1 MLYQNCQFWSKKFN
15 IKWHRGRR
23 TKCYFLTPFVY
34 ILLFLT
40 PIFLCVM
47 HVFSSNLCA
56 KENKLGINLRG
67 VYYIKAISRTFM
79 RDHIRIFGLFSTT
92 ERNVTRRQFY
102 LFAIYLNIL
111 SAWVRIQRD
120 MF

>member
-1 MLYQNCQFWSKKFN
+1 
-15 IKWHRGRR
+15 
-23 TKCYFLTPFVY
+23 
-34 ILLFLT
+34 
-40 PIFLCVM
+40 M